1 MNIFF
6 TIISILLLI
15 LILTLVLTQFVY
27 GHCLSHRV
35 VCDNGVYKSQKSRR
49 ECNSWGDDWIVW
61 VDMKTHETRKEA
73 IDYVKNIKRTEK
85 ALVKKNTFKVERYFF
100 K

>member
-1 MNIFF
+1 MIA
-6 TIISILLLI
+6 IPVALLI
-15 LILTLVLTQFVY
+15 LILTAVVIAIIY
-27 GHCLSHRV
+27 GYCLSHRV

-49 ECNSWGDDWIVW
+49 ECNYWGDDSWIVW
-61 VDMKTHETRKEA
+61 DDLKTHETKKEA